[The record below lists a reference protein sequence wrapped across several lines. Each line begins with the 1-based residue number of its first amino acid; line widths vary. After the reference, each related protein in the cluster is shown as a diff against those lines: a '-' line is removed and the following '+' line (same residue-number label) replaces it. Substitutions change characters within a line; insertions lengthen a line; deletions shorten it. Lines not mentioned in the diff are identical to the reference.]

1 MKWRPLSRRA
11 FLGGAGTILPLPFL
25 ESLVPKH
32 ARAAT
37 KPIQRAVFVFSPNGF
52 VLDSIFPN
60 KTGSDYTMPASL
72 ASLQPL
78 RAKVGL
84 PMHVDNSVGRFP
96 GDHANG
102 TACFMTNLRPKQTVG
117 NDIEAGCPS
126 IDQALVQGL
135 GAQPTKFPYL
145 NVGFAGQV
153 GQGGGGSGDFGVSL
167 AYTNSVS
174 WESKTKQLPFR
185 QGPDKEFANLF
196 SGSDPVASN
205 TDRLKR
211 ANYKKSVLDV
221 NLAEANDLKKKL
233 SSADS
238 QKIDRFM
245 SGVTELEKRVAG
257 ISAAPAA
264 PGSCGKKYPAPVRVP
279 NTNYYGDWQKG
290 WYQMIAMA
298 LECDLTRVATFMLG
312 QGFSNQS
319 YGFLGIGNP
328 SQPYST
334 DVQHHIISHHSGDS
348 AKLTKLRKIDKFTFD
363 TYGAFLGMLDQVDE
377 GGGKTLLDNSVVY
390 ISSDISHGDHG
401 HDNYPVVMGGSAG
414 GRLKTGQYWKFSNKK
429 QSDIFTT
436 ILRAFDINKNHA
448 DSTGPITE
456 LLI

>member
-25 ESLVPKH
+25 ESLVPKR
-32 ARAAT
+32 AQAAT
-37 KPIQRAVFVFSPNGF
+37 SPIKRAVFVFSPNGF
-52 VLDSIFPN
+52 VWDSIFPN

-78 RAKVGL
+78 RAKVAL
-84 PMHVDNSVGRFP
+84 PMHLDNSVGKFP

-102 TACFMTNLRPKQTVG
+102 TACFMTNLRPKQTTG
-117 NDIEAGCPS
+117 TDIAAGGPS
-126 IDQALVQGL
+126 IDQFLVQNL
-135 GAQPTKFPYL
+135 GPQPTKFPYL
-145 NVGFAGQV
+145 NVGFAGQI

-167 AYTNSVS
+167 EYINSVS

-205 TDRLKR
+205 TDQLKR

-221 NLAEANDLKKKL
+221 NLAEANTLKKKL
-233 SSADS
+233 SGDDGL
-238 QKIDRFM
+238 KLDRFM
-245 SGVTELEKRVAG
+245 SGVSELEKRVTG
-257 ISAAPAA
+257 MPGSAAS
-264 PGSCGKKYPAPVRVP
+264 GMCGKRYAAPVRVP

-298 LECDLTRVATFMLG
+298 LECDLTRVVTFMLG
-312 QGFSNQS
+312 AGFSNQS
-319 YGFLGIGNP
+319 YGFLGIGDP
-328 SQPYST
+328 SQPYSA
-334 DVQHHIISHHSGDS
+334 DVQHHIISHHGADN

-363 TYGAFLGMLDQVDE
+363 TYGAFLGMLNLVDE

-390 ISSDISHGDHG
+390 ISSDVADGDHA
-401 HDNYPVVMGGSAG
+401 HANYPVVLGGSAG
-414 GRLKTGQYWKFSNKK
+414 GRLKTGQYWKFSDKK
-429 QSDIFTT
+429 QSDLFTT

-456 LLI
+456 MLV